1 MSLAEKVKYIRKS
14 ELKLTQ
20 AELAKLCGVSRSY
33 ISEIEQGRVIGNL
46 NLITKLS
53 KISNKPIEYFTD
65 SNEDIKIHSYEVLDN
80 IINSFIDNGLIS
92 KNGEMDSDTEEF
104 LTKTLKKEILYKL
117 SIRNKNVK

>member
-1 MSLAEKVKYIRKS
+1 MNLAEKVKYIRKT

-46 NLITKLS
+46 NLISKLS
-53 KISNKPIEYFTD
+53 KISNKPIDYFAD
-65 SNEDIKIHSYEVLDN
+65 SSEDIKIHSYEVLDN

-92 KNGEMDSDTEEF
+92 ENGEMDSDTEEF

-117 SIRNKNVK
+117 SIRKKNK